1 MTTEYEL
8 DCATCGSSLT
18 RAEIVADSLGFDEGT
33 IEVAECSDCGGR
45 YFPETTLNR
54 LET

>member
-18 RAEIVADSLGFDEGT
+18 RTEISADSLGFPDDT
-33 IEVAECSDCGGR
+33 IEVAECADCGER

-54 LET
+54 LRT

>member
-1 MTTEYEL
+1 MTTEYDL

-18 RAEIVADSLGFDEGT
+18 RTEIPADSLGFPGET
-33 IEVAECSDCGGR
+33 IEVAECADCGER

-54 LET
+54 LRT